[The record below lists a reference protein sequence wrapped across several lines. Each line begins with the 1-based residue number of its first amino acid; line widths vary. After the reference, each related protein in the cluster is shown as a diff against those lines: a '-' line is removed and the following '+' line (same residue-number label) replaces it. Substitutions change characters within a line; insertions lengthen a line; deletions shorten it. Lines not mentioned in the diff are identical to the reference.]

1 MSAHGPRLEIR
12 VDEVV
17 VRGLSP
23 AQARSAVAALE
34 ARLQVLG
41 EAWASATATATI
53 APRDEAFRRVPV
65 VVPPTG
71 SPIAVG
77 ESAASAVWT
86 TIAGGDR
93 R

>member
-1 MSAHGPRLEIR
+1 MSAPEPRLEIR

-23 AQARSAVAALE
+23 AQARLAVEALK

-41 EAWASATATATI
+41 EEWASELATTAI
-53 APRDEAFRRVPV
+53 APRDEAFRLAPIA
-65 VVPPTG
+65 
-71 SPIAVG
+71 SPRTASPRAVG
-77 ESAASAVWT
+77 ESAASAFWT
-86 TIAGGDR
+86 TIAGGNR